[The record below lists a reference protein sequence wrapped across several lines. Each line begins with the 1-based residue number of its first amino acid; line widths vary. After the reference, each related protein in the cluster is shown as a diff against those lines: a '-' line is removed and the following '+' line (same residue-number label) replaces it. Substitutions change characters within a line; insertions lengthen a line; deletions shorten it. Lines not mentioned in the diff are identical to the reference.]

1 MSIIERAL
9 QRMKH
14 EAAAAPPNRSKP
26 VDRPAEPPA
35 ESPADKPAHP
45 DSDTAIRPIPCRSG
59 RTVRI
64 DLSRLRAAGVIPPEE
79 EERRLADEYRLVK
92 RPLLKLMTGH
102 DALSR
107 GNIVVVTSAMAGEGK
122 TFTVV
127 NLALSLAL
135 ERNREVVLIDGDV
148 AKRHVT
154 QLFELDQEPGLLDA
168 GSAAGRTL
176 EDVILRTDLPSLYV
190 LPAGSHDVEA
200 TEILGSDRISSLLAS
215 LASDPRRILLIDSPP
230 ILLTSEAGAVVALAG
245 QVVMVVKAS
254 ATPQEAVVRAVE
266 TIPEDKKVSLV
277 LNQADTVASHRY
289 GYYGGYVY
297 GDAYGKAAVESPPG
311 GDAG

>member
-14 EAAAAPPNRSKP
+14 EAAAAPPERAKT
-26 VDRPAEPPA
+26 VDRPVGPEAEPL
-35 ESPADKPAHP
+35 ADKPAHP
-45 DSDTAIRPIPCRSG
+45 DSETAIRPVPCRSG

-64 DLSRLRAAGVIPPEE
+64 DLSQLRADSVIPPEQ

-92 RPLLKLMTGH
+92 RLLLKAMTGH
-102 DALSR
+102 DALAR
-107 GNIVVVTSAMAGEGK
+107 GNIVVVTSALPGEGK

-135 ERNREVVLIDGDV
+135 ERNREVILIDGDV

-154 QLFELDQEPGLLDA
+154 QLFGLDEEPGLLDA
-168 GSAAGRTL
+168 GSAAGLNL
-176 EDVILRTDLPSLYV
+176 EDVILRTDIPSLYL

-200 TEILGSDRISSLLAS
+200 TEILGSERIDSLLTY
-215 LASDPRRILLIDSPP
+215 LASEPRRILVIDAPP
-230 ILLTSEAGAVVALAG
+230 LLLTSEAGAVAALAG
-245 QVVMVVKAS
+245 QVLMVVKAS
-254 ATPQEAVVRAVE
+254 ATPQEVVVRAIE
-266 TIPEDKKVSLV
+266 AIPEGKKLSLL
-277 LNQADTVASHRY
+277 LNQADTVAGHRY
-289 GYYGGYVY
+289 GYYGGYAY
-297 GDAYGKAAVESPPG
+297 GDAYNKAAVESPPR